1 MPQYRIQIFKAI
13 TTGKPWSNVYHCVS
27 DDLTA
32 ASAFAETLAAIE
44 QNVHYSFVTILR
56 ARVSTEAPDDGI
68 FNTVT
73 LNVAGIRSGSPQT
86 LPLFNTV
93 RVDFGV
99 FGGRPS
105 YKYIRGP
112 LAEDNQD
119 GGTLALGEVSF
130 FGTNYA
136 DPLLDL
142 STTPIADGQLVDEDG
157 NAFTSVSVFGQVQER
172 QRTRRRRKKI
182 VPTP

>member
-1 MPQYRIQIFKAI
+1 MPQYRVQIFKVI

-27 DDLTA
+27 DDLAA
-32 ASAFAETLAAIE
+32 ASSFAETLASIE

-56 ARVSTEAPDDGI
+56 ARVSTEAPADGI
-68 FNTVT
+68 FNTIT
-73 LNVAGIRSGSPQT
+73 LNVPGLRGGSPQT

-112 LAEDNQD
+112 IAETEQD
-119 GGTLALGEVSF
+119 GGVISLGELSF
-130 FGTNYA
+130 FDTNYA
-136 DPLLDL
+136 QPLLDL
-142 STTPIADGQLVDEDG
+142 STTPIADGQLTDEDG
-157 NAFTSVSVFGQVQER
+157 NAFTGVTVYPSVQER
-172 QRTRRRRKKI
+172 QRTRRRR
-182 VPTP
+182 PATP

>member
-1 MPQYRIQIFKAI
+1 MPQYRVQIFKAI

-27 DDLTA
+27 DDLIA
-32 ASAFAETLAAIE
+32 ASAFAETLAALE

-68 FNTVT
+68 FNTIT
-73 LNVAGIRSGSPQT
+73 LNVPGLRGGSPQT

-112 LAEDNQD
+112 LAESEQD
-119 GGTLALGEVSF
+119 GGTITLGELAF
-130 FGTNYA
+130 YNTNYA
-136 DPLLDL
+136 EPLLDL
-142 STTPIADGQLVDEDG
+142 STTPIADGQLTDEDG
-157 NAFTSVSVFGQVQER
+157 NAFTSVSVYGQVQER
-172 QRTRRRRKKI
+172 QRTRRRRAATA
-182 VPTP
+182 PTP